1 MPLMCSPHHRPSPA
15 RDQKGPG
22 GRTRVRRKP
31 DRGRYDRDTIYRIV
45 DEALFGHVGVVAGGL
60 PYVTPMVIARRGDEL
75 LLHGSARG
83 RLIRLLATECEVCV
97 AVTHVDGL
105 IIARSLF
112 DSSLNYRSVVVFG
125 KARPMTAPADKLGA
139 LQTIV
144 EHVLPG
150 RWGEARPPSE
160 RELRATA
167 VLSVPL
173 TEASAKVRSGP
184 PQDSK
189 ADLGLHVWAG
199 ELPLRVMSLPTVA
212 DPLLADDIPLP
223 ASVARFGRFSLGP
236 GPTPAAS
243 ASDEPDPARPVT
255 PS

>member
-1 MPLMCSPHHRPSPA
+1 MCSQHHRPSPA
-15 RDQKGPG
+15 HNQIGPSK
-22 GRTRVRRKP
+22 RTRVRRKP
-31 DRGRYDRDTIYRIV
+31 DRGRYDRDTIYRIL
-45 DEALFGHVGVVAGGL
+45 DQALIGHVGLVADSL
-60 PYVTPMVIARRGDEL
+60 PHVTPMVVARRGDEL
-75 LLHGSARG
+75 LLHGSTRS
-83 RLIRLLATECEVCV
+83 RLMRLLAAGCEVCV

-105 IIARSLF
+105 IVARSLF
-112 DSSLNYRSVVVFG
+112 DSSLNYRSVTVFG
-125 KARPMTAPADKLGA
+125 TARPLTAPADKLGA
-139 LQTIV
+139 LRTIV

-167 VLSVPL
+167 VMSVPL
-173 TEASAKVRSGP
+173 AEASAKVRSGP

-199 ELPLRVMSLPTVA
+199 ELPLRVTSLPPVA

-223 ASVARFGRFSLGP
+223 ASVARFGRFSLLGP
-236 GPTPAAS
+236 EPTPAAS
-243 ASDEPDPARPVT
+243 ASHGPDPARPVT

>member
-1 MPLMCSPHHRPSPA
+1 MCSPHQRPSAA
-15 RDQKGPG
+15 RDQMGPG
-22 GRTRVRRKP
+22 KRTRVRRKP
-31 DRGRYDRDTIYRIV
+31 DRGHYDRETIYRIV

-83 RLIRLLATECEVCV
+83 RLIRLVAAGCEVCV

-105 IIARSLF
+105 IVARSLF

-125 KARPMTAPADKLGA
+125 QARPLTAPEERLGA
-139 LQTIV
+139 LRTIV

-150 RWGEARPPSE
+150 RWGEARPPSA

-167 VLSVPL
+167 VVSVPL

-189 ADLGLHVWAG
+189 ADLGLGVWAG
-199 ELPLRVMSLPTVA
+199 EIPLRVMALPPVA
-212 DPLLADDIPLP
+212 DPLLTDEVPLP
-223 ASVARFGRFSLGP
+223 GSVARFGRFSLLGP
-236 GPTPAAS
+236 GSAPTAS
-243 ASDEPDPARPVT
+243 APDGPDPARPVT

>member
-1 MPLMCSPHHRPSPA
+1 MPPMCSQHHRPSPA
-15 RDQKGPG
+15 HDRSDPR

-31 DRGRYDRDTIYRIV
+31 DRGHYDRETIYGV
-45 DEALFGHVGVVAGGL
+45 LDQALIGHVGVAVGGL

-83 RLIRLLATECEVCV
+83 RLMRLLAIECEVCV

-105 IIARSLF
+105 IVSRSLF

-125 KARPMTAPADKLGA
+125 KARLLTIPEDRLDAFR
-139 LQTIV
+139 TIV

-150 RWGEARPPSE
+150 RWREARPPSD

-167 VLSVPL
+167 VVSVPL

-184 PQDSK
+184 PQDME
-189 ADLGLHVWAG
+189 ADLGLSVWAG
-199 ELPLRVMSLPTVA
+199 EIPLRVLSLPPVP
-212 DPLLADDIPLP
+212 DSPLP
-223 ASVARFGRFSLGP
+223 NEFPVPPSVAQFGLAHAGAEREE
-236 GPTPAAS
+236 
-243 ASDEPDPARPVT
+243 EPEGA
-255 PS
+255 